1 MPKQVNHTSAPPP
14 ACVWRATP
22 FRMPPVDQPPAELPR
37 EFSRIKR
44 LPPYVFNITGE
55 LKMAARR
62 RGEDIIDMSMGN
74 PDGPTPKHIV
84 DKLVEA
90 AQRGDTHGYSVS
102 KGIPRLRR
110 AIAHWYKARYEVD
123 FDPETE
129 AIATIGSKEG
139 LAHLMLAT
147 LERGDTVLVPNPS
160 YPIHIYG
167 AIIAGA
173 DIRSVRM
180 TPGVDFFAELE
191 RAIRE
196 SFPKPKMM
204 ILGFPSNPTAQ
215 CVDLAFFHRVVA
227 LARQHGIYVVHDL
240 AYADLAFDD
249 VFPNNRAPSIMQ
261 VPGARDVAV
270 EFFTM
275 SKSYNMAGWRV
286 GFMVGNKTLVAALA
300 RIKSYHD
307 YGTFTPI
314 QVASIAAL
322 EGPQDCV
329 EEIRREYQRR
339 RDVLVKGL
347 HEAGWMVEV
356 PRASMYIW
364 AQIPPAYAHLGSL
377 EFSKKLLAEAKVAVS
392 PGIGFGDY
400 GDNHVRFAL
409 IENEHRIRQ
418 AVRGIKE
425 MFRADGLMAR
435 AVA

>member
-1 MPKQVNHTSAPPP
+1 MT
-14 ACVWRATP
+14 
-22 FRMPPVDQPPAELPR
+22 AER
-37 EFSRIKR
+37 DFARIRR
-44 LPPYVFNITGE
+44 LPPYVFNITAE

-74 PDGPTPKHIV
+74 PDGATPQHIV

-90 AQRGDTHGYSVS
+90 SKRPSTHGYSVS
-102 KGIPRLRR
+102 KGIPRLRK
-110 AIAHWYKARYEVD
+110 AISDWYARRYAVD
-123 FDPETE
+123 IDPDTE
-129 AIATIGSKEG
+129 AIVTIGSKEG

-147 LERGDTVLVPNPS
+147 LDRGDTVLVPNPS

-167 AIIAGA
+167 AVIAGA

-196 SFPKPKMM
+196 SIPKPKMM
-204 ILGFPSNPTAQ
+204 ILGFPSNPTAM
-215 CVDLAFFHRVVA
+215 CVDLGFFERVVA
-227 LARQHGIYVVHDL
+227 LARQHDILVVHDL
-240 AYADLAFDD
+240 AYADITFDGF
-249 VFPNNRAPSIMQ
+249 VAPSIMQ
-261 VPGARDVAV
+261 VPGAREVAV

-275 SKSYNMAGWRV
+275 SKSYNMAGWRI
-286 GFMVGNKTLVAALA
+286 GFMVGNKDLVAALA

-322 EGPQDCV
+322 DGPQDCV
-329 EEIRREYQRR
+329 EEIRQQYQRR
-339 RDVLVKGL
+339 RDVLAKGL

-364 AQIPPAYAHLGSL
+364 AEIPAPYKPLGSL
-377 EFSKKLLAEAKVAVS
+377 EFAKRLLAEAKVAVS

-400 GDNHVRFAL
+400 GDGHVRFAL
-409 IENEHRIRQ
+409 IENEQRTRQ

-425 MFRADGLMAR
+425 MFRKDGLMPR
-435 AVA
+435 AAA

>member
-1 MPKQVNHTSAPPP
+1 MT
-14 ACVWRATP
+14 
-22 FRMPPVDQPPAELPR
+22 AER
-37 EFSRIKR
+37 EFSRIRR
-44 LPPYVFNITGE
+44 LPPYVFNITAE

-74 PDGPTPKHIV
+74 PDGPTPQHIV

-90 AQRGDTHGYSVS
+90 SKRPDTHGYSVS
-102 KGIPRLRR
+102 KGIPRLRK
-110 AIAHWYKARYEVD
+110 AISDWYQRRYAVD
-123 FDPETE
+123 IDPDSE
-129 AIATIGSKEG
+129 AIVTIGSKEG

-147 LERGDTVLVPNPS
+147 LDRGDTVLVPNPS

-167 AIIAGA
+167 AVIAGA

-196 SFPKPKMM
+196 SIPKPKMM
-204 ILGFPSNPTAQ
+204 ILGFPSNPTAM
-215 CVDLAFFHRVVA
+215 CVDLGFFERVIA
-227 LARQHGIYVVHDL
+227 LARQHDILVVHDL
-240 AYADLAFDD
+240 AYADITFDGF
-249 VFPNNRAPSIMQ
+249 VAPSIMQ

-275 SKSYNMAGWRV
+275 SKSYNMAGWRI
-286 GFMVGNKTLVAALA
+286 GFMVGNRTLVNALA

-322 EGPQDCV
+322 DGPQDCV
-329 EEIRREYQRR
+329 EEIRQQYQKR
-339 RDVLVKGL
+339 RDVLAKGL

-364 AQIPPAYAHLGSL
+364 AEIPEPYKPLGSL
-377 EFSKKLLAEAKVAVS
+377 EFAKRLLAEAKVAVS

-400 GDNHVRFAL
+400 GDTHVRFAL
-409 IENEHRIRQ
+409 IENEQRTRQ

-425 MFRADGLMAR
+425 MFRKDGLMPR
-435 AVA
+435 AAA

>member
-1 MPKQVNHTSAPPP
+1 MSAE
-14 ACVWRATP
+14 R
-22 FRMPPVDQPPAELPR
+22 D
-37 EFSRIKR
+37 FSRIRR
-44 LPPYVFNITGE
+44 LPPYVFNITAE

-74 PDGPTPKHIV
+74 PDGPTPQHIV

-90 AQRGDTHGYSVS
+90 STRLDTHGYSVS

-110 AIAHWYKARYEVD
+110 AITDWYQRRYDVEL
-123 FDPETE
+123 DPDSE
-129 AIATIGSKEG
+129 AIVTIGSKEG

-147 LERGDTVLVPNPS
+147 LDRGDTVLVPNPS

-167 AIIAGA
+167 AVIAGA

-180 TPGVDFFAELE
+180 TPGVDFFDELE

-215 CVDLAFFHRVVA
+215 CVDLDFFERVVA
-227 LARQHGIYVVHDL
+227 LARQHDILVVHDL
-240 AYADLAFDD
+240 AYADITFDGYK
-249 VFPNNRAPSIMQ
+249 APSIMQ

-322 EGPQDCV
+322 EGPQECV

-347 HEAGWMVEV
+347 HDADWMVEV

-400 GDNHVRFAL
+400 GDTHVRFAL

-425 MFRADGLMAR
+425 MFRADGLVPR

>member
-1 MPKQVNHTSAPPP
+1 
-14 ACVWRATP
+14 
-22 FRMPPVDQPPAELPR
+22 
-37 EFSRIKR
+37 
-44 LPPYVFNITGE
+44 
-55 LKMAARR
+55 
-62 RGEDIIDMSMGN
+62 
-74 PDGPTPKHIV
+74 
-84 DKLVEA
+84 
-90 AQRGDTHGYSVS
+90 
-102 KGIPRLRR
+102 
-110 AIAHWYKARYEVD
+110 
-123 FDPETE
+123 
-129 AIATIGSKEG
+129 
-139 LAHLMLAT
+139 
-147 LERGDTVLVPNPS
+147 
-160 YPIHIYG
+160 
-167 AIIAGA
+167 
-173 DIRSVRM
+173 
-180 TPGVDFFAELE
+180 
-191 RAIRE
+191 
-196 SFPKPKMM
+196 
-204 ILGFPSNPTAQ
+204 
-215 CVDLAFFHRVVA
+215 VVA

-286 GFMVGNKTLVAALA
+286 GFMVGNKTLVAALG

>member
-1 MPKQVNHTSAPPP
+1 
-14 ACVWRATP
+14 
-22 FRMPPVDQPPAELPR
+22 
-37 EFSRIKR
+37 
-44 LPPYVFNITGE
+44 
-55 LKMAARR
+55 
-62 RGEDIIDMSMGN
+62 
-74 PDGPTPKHIV
+74 
-84 DKLVEA
+84 
-90 AQRGDTHGYSVS
+90 
-102 KGIPRLRR
+102 
-110 AIAHWYKARYEVD
+110 
-123 FDPETE
+123 
-129 AIATIGSKEG
+129 
-139 LAHLMLAT
+139 
-147 LERGDTVLVPNPS
+147 
-160 YPIHIYG
+160 
-167 AIIAGA
+167 
-173 DIRSVRM
+173 
-180 TPGVDFFAELE
+180 
-191 RAIRE
+191 
-196 SFPKPKMM
+196 
-204 ILGFPSNPTAQ
+204 
-215 CVDLAFFHRVVA
+215 
-227 LARQHGIYVVHDL
+227 
-240 AYADLAFDD
+240 
-249 VFPNNRAPSIMQ
+249 
-261 VPGARDVAV
+261 
-270 EFFTM
+270 
-275 SKSYNMAGWRV
+275 MAGWRV
-286 GFMVGNKTLVAALA
+286 GFMVGNKTLVAALG